1 MLLSS
6 MAHDKHDMLEAFL
19 SKDAG
24 RGILLFSMYTQLNK
38 IYFI

>member
-6 MAHDKHDMLEAFL
+6 MAHNKHDMLEAFL

-24 RGILLFSMYTQLNK
+24 RGMCLFYVHPVELN
-38 IYFI
+38 YFI